1 MITRLIFLT
10 YFVNECTIVT
20 KSETYFDKQIETI
33 LRMTIAPVCRSIL
46 EMDDNGV
53 GKREQL

>member
-1 MITRLIFLT
+1 MIIRLMFLT

-33 LRMTIAPVCRSIL
+33 LRMTIAPFYRSIL